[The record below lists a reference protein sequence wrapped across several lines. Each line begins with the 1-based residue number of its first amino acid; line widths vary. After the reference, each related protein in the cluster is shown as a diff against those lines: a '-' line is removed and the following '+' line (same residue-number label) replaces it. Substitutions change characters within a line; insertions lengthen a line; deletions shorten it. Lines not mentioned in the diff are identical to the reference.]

1 MDRAGLERWVAAYER
16 LWRTPGT
23 DALGELFAEDATYS
37 TAPYEAPDRG
47 LSAIADFWERSRDG
61 PDEDFTTA
69 AEVVA
74 VETGTGVVRVDV
86 RYGVDPPQEYR
97 DLWVVRLAGNGRCT
111 HFEEWPFAPPGQ
123 PPPQWA
129 PGPA

>member
-1 MDRAGLERWVAAYER
+1 
-16 LWRTPGT
+16 
-23 DALGELFAEDATYS
+23 
-37 TAPYEAPDRG
+37 
-47 LSAIADFWERSRDG
+47 
-61 PDEDFTTA
+61 
-69 AEVVA
+69 
-74 VETGTGVVRVDV
+74 VRVDV

>member
-1 MDRAGLERWVAAYER
+1 M
-16 LWRTPGT
+16 
-23 DALGELFAEDATYS
+23 
-37 TAPYEAPDRG
+37 
-47 LSAIADFWERSRDG
+47 
-61 PDEDFTTA
+61 
-69 AEVVA
+69 
-74 VETGTGVVRVDV
+74 ETGTGVVRVDV

-111 HFEEWPFAPPGQ
+111 RFEEWPFAPPGQ